1 VPVRRCFRGLVDSA
15 KEEAALAM
23 GGTGVDGLESFEI
36 ACDDERRFERID
48 IVAEAGHDSREALS
62 GYG

>member
-1 VPVRRCFRGLVDSA
+1 VDSA

-23 GGTGVDGLESFEI
+23 GGTGVDGRESFEI

-48 IVAEAGHDSREALS
+48 IVADAGHESREALS

>member
-1 VPVRRCFRGLVDSA
+1 VDSA

-23 GGTGVDGLESFEI
+23 GGTGVDGRESFVI